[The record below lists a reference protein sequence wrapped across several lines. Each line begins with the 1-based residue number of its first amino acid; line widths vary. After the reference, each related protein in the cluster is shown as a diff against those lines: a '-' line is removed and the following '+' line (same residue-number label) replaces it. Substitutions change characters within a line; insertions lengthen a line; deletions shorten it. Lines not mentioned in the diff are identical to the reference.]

1 MNEKTIWN
9 YLIAKIGNPYGV
21 AGLMGNLYAES
32 ALNPTNL
39 QGSYEKKLGMTDEG
53 YTAGVDNGRY
63 TNFVH
68 DSAGYGLAQWT
79 YWSRKQALLTYA
91 REQGKSIGDLDMQ
104 LGFLWKEIQTY
115 KGVMSVL
122 TGAKTVKEASDKV
135 LTGYEKPA
143 NQGDSV
149 KQKRASYGQ
158 KYFEQFANTSPAE
171 EPEETQDQEQEE
183 AAIMGFD
190 RQKVIDIALNEEGY
204 LEKASNKDLDSKT
217 GNAGSKNY
225 TKYARDMDAIPGFYN
240 GKKQG
245 AAWCDIFVD
254 WCFVQAYGVD
264 DGRALLCQ
272 PTKSAGAG
280 CKYSRQ
286 YYKAKG
292 RLFDSPEPGDQIF
305 FYPSDGIGGS
315 AIQHTGLVYKV
326 DNTYVYTVEGNTSG
340 ASGVVA
346 NGGGVAK
353 KKYKLNYNR
362 IAGYGRPNYSVGT
375 TIQPTPTQPEPEK
388 PENGQE
394 TKGKTVVVTASS
406 VNVRVGNG
414 TDFSRITAVSKG
426 TMLEWVATA
435 ENGWHAVVYKKQVAW
450 ISGKYAEVRG

>member
-1 MNEKTIWN
+1 MNEKTIWD
-9 YLIAKIGNPYGV
+9 YLIAKIGNPCGV

-39 QGSYEKKLGMTDEG
+39 QGSYEKKLGMTDAG

-63 TNFVH
+63 TNFVR
-68 DSAGYGLAQWT
+68 DRAGYGLAQWT
-79 YWSRKQALLTYA
+79 YWSRKQALLNYA
-91 REQGKSIGDLDMQ
+91 KEQGKSIGDLDMQ
-104 LGFLWKEIQTY
+104 LGFLWKELQSY
-115 KGVMSVL
+115 KGVLNVL
-122 TGAKTVKEASDKV
+122 ISAKTVKEASDKV

-143 NQGDSV
+143 NQGDSA
-149 KQKRASYGQ
+149 KQKRAGYGQ
-158 KYFEQFANTSPAE
+158 KYFDQFANAAPAE
-171 EPEETQDQEQEE
+171 EPEDIQDQEAE
-183 AAIMGFD
+183 IMGFD
-190 RQKVIDIALNEEGY
+190 RQRVVNIALAEEGY
-204 LEKASNKDLDSKT
+204 LEKASKENLDSKT
-217 GNAGSKNY
+217 ANAGRKNY

-245 AAWCDIFVD
+245 VAWCDVFVD

-272 PTKSAGAG
+272 PTRSAGAG
-280 CKYSRQ
+280 CRYSRQ
-286 YYKAKG
+286 YYKNKG
-292 RLFDSPEPGDQIF
+292 RLFESPEPGDQIF
-305 FYPSDGIGGS
+305 FYPSDGIGGNS
-315 AIQHTGLVYKV
+315 IQHTGLVYKV
-326 DNTYVYTVEGNTSG
+326 DNTYVYTIEGNTSG

-346 NGGGVAK
+346 NGGGVAT

-362 IAGYGRPNYSVGT
+362 IAGYGRPNYSAGT
-375 TIQPTPTQPEPEK
+375 TIQPTPTQPEPDK
-388 PENGQE
+388 PENGKE
-394 TKGKTVVVTASS
+394 PNGKTVVVTASS

-414 TDFSRITAVSKG
+414 TNFSRITAVSKG